1 MDWEQAIE
9 INRTALRRVVEQ
21 LFALLELA
29 LDGSLRRLPTVLYS
43 EAERLLTP
51 AESALRRL
59 IIIAARGLEVT
70 LGPARPMPKDLVI
83 ERTGAGRPSFPLFD
97 ARKRFNADEPMQA
110 LTSNV
115 PRIHFFETSPLVPQF
130 QQAPS
135 ATLATNLD
143 ATMLCRRYAALKYAL
158 DTLPRQAKR
167 LARWRLRRAKL
178 ENPKFTSP
186 LRPGPPPGQRHKPH
200 HEIDHVLRE
209 CHGLAFDALREES
222 S

>member
-9 INRTALRRVVEQ
+9 INRAALRRVVEQ

-29 LDGSLRRLPTVLYS
+29 LDGPLRLLPPALYS

-70 LGPARPMPKDLVI
+70 LGPARPMPQDLVI
-83 ERTGAGRPSFPLFD
+83 AGGGTGRISFRLFD
-97 ARKRFNADEPMQA
+97 PRKRFAEEVSPSTGSAGN
-110 LTSNV
+110 
-115 PRIHFFETSPLVPQF
+115 PRIHFFEATPLVPQL

-135 ATLATNLD
+135 AAPATNLD
-143 ATMLCRRYAALKYAL
+143 ATMLCRRYLALKYAL
-158 DTLPRQAKR
+158 DTLPRQARR
-167 LARWRLRRAKL
+167 LARWRLRRAAL

-186 LRPGPPPGQRHKPH
+186 LRPGPPPGQRRKPR

>member
-9 INRTALRRVVEQ
+9 INRTALKRIVEQ

-29 LDGSLRRLPTVLYS
+29 LDGPLRRLPPVLYS

-59 IIIAARGLEVT
+59 IVIAARGLEVT
-70 LGPARPMPKDLVI
+70 LGPARPMPQDLAIVGN
-83 ERTGAGRPSFPLFD
+83 GAGRLSFPLFD
-97 ARKRFNADEPMQA
+97 ARKRFSADDPMQPMTA
-110 LTSNV
+110 NV
-115 PRIHFFETSPLVPQF
+115 PRIHFFATSPLVPQF
-130 QQAPS
+130 RLAPS
-135 ATLATNLD
+135 TTPATNVD

-158 DTLPRQAKR
+158 DTLPRQARR

-186 LRPGPPPGQRHKPH
+186 LRPGPPPGQRRKPRL
-200 HEIDHVLRE
+200 EIDHVLKE

>member
-29 LDGSLRRLPTVLYS
+29 LDGPLRRLPPVLYS

-59 IIIAARGLEVT
+59 IVIAARGLEVT

-83 ERTGAGRPSFPLFD
+83 AGNGAGRLSFPLFD
-97 ARKRFNADEPMQA
+97 ARKGFSTDEPKPEIA
-110 LTSNV
+110 AHV

-130 QQAPS
+130 QRASIAAP
-135 ATLATNLD
+135 ATNLD

-158 DTLPRQAKR
+158 DTLPRQARR

-186 LRPGPPPGQRHKPH
+186 LRPGPPPGQRRKPRL
-200 HEIDHVLRE
+200 EIDHVLRE